1 MRLMI
6 EGPTNEGVKGRL
18 VRTALSLSLYKKF
31 FQSLDKKIQ
40 DEVTARWGAPEDDA
54 YVVDNGLALP
64 VLMLGETVVG
74 LQPERAFGMDAKQV
88 YHAPDIV
95 PTHHY
100 LAFYFWLRFVYKADA
115 IIHMGK
121 HGNLEWLPGKALALS
136 NHCYPEIALGP
147 MPHIYPFI
155 VNDPGE
161 GTQAKRRSS
170 AVIIDHLTP
179 PLTRAESYGPLKDLE
194 GLVDE
199 YYEAS
204 GVDPRRL
211 VKLKGEILDLVRLT
225 GLNHVDA
232 DEVAL
237 IHRIAA
243 ILGVPLQEVE
253 RIYNTVKERA

>member
-18 VRTALSLSLYKKF
+18 VRKALSLSLYKKF
-31 FQSLDKKIQ
+31 FQLLDKKIQ
-40 DEVTARWGAPEDDA
+40 DEVTARWGAPVDDA

-136 NHCYPEIALGP
+136 NHCYPEIALGS

-199 YYEAS
+199 YKSTTRPTLSPPIITLHSIS
-204 GVDPRRL
+204 GSVLFIKPMRL
-211 VKLKGEILDLVRLT
+211 FIWVNT
-225 GLNHVDA
+225 
-232 DEVAL
+232 
-237 IHRIAA
+237 A
-243 ILGVPLQEVE
+243 ILNGFREKLWRFRTIAIP
-253 RIYNTVKERA
+253 K